1 MSEPGLEA
9 QLEEM
14 TAELLDRYEE
24 LNLMYDLGGSLASV
38 FDPERICAIVVEK
51 ASDAIGT
58 AQALVA
64 LNGER
69 GCELVASRGGA
80 ALDPD
85 GVTEHVAA
93 TGRELLLHEDDPGP
107 AGRPRAERRPLLS
120 VPLLPPG
127 DAVPLG
133 ALTLA
138 AKPDGARFTAGDAKL
153 ATAVATQLAAA
164 LYTSRLVESLRAAE
178 AVRREVEIA
187 AGIQRALLPE
197 RPPDLPGA
205 ELAALCVPAA
215 NVGGD
220 YYDLLVDE
228 EGRLSVVIA
237 DVAGHS
243 VGSALMMA
251 MARSVLRRELASDAD
266 PAAVLRATNTALF
279 DDLAR
284 AGLFIT
290 AFCAQFDPASGALE
304 YANAGHNPPLLRRAA
319 NGETRELDADGVALG
334 ILRDAEFEHGS
345 AALGPGD
352 VVLLYTDG
360 VTEAAGADGQFGEE
374 RLRAAIGDMPAGE
387 LVDAVYA
394 AVRAYA
400 GDARGDDVTLV
411 ALRAEAAH

>member
-1 MSEPGLEA
+1 
-9 QLEEM
+9 
-14 TAELLDRYEE
+14 
-24 LNLMYDLGGSLASV
+24 
-38 FDPERICAIVVEK
+38 
-51 ASDAIGT
+51 
-58 AQALVA
+58 
-64 LNGER
+64 
-69 GCELVASRGGA
+69 
-80 ALDPD
+80 
-85 GVTEHVAA
+85 
-93 TGRELLLHEDDPGP
+93 
-107 AGRPRAERRPLLS
+107 
-120 VPLLPPG
+120 
-127 DAVPLG
+127 LG

-374 RLRAAIGDMPAGE
+374 RLRAALGDMPAGE

-411 ALRAEAAH
+411 ALRAEPAQ